1 MAGILMIVARD
12 RPDLYDRL
20 RREFNS
26 DRAVSVVLDRRFGER
41 RREAAEATSAE
52 HRLAERRRRRD
63 IDDGL
68 QRLGWATAR
77 TA

>member
-20 RREFNS
+20 RQEFNG

-41 RREAAEATSAE
+41 RREGVEATTAE
-52 HRLAERRRRRD
+52 QRSAERRRRD
-63 IDDGL
+63 IEDGL

-77 TA
+77 TT

>member
-1 MAGILMIVARD
+1 MASVLMIVARD

-20 RREFNS
+20 RQEFNN
-26 DRAVSVVLDRRFGER
+26 DRAVAVVLDRRFGER
-41 RREAAEATSAE
+41 RREVVESATAEQ
-52 HRLAERRRRRD
+52 RQRDRRRRD
-63 IDDGL
+63 VDDGL

>member
-20 RREFNS
+20 RQEFNG

-41 RREAAEATSAE
+41 RRDSVEATAAEQRS
-52 HRLAERRRRRD
+52 AERRRRD
-63 IDDGL
+63 IEDGL

-77 TA
+77 TT

>member
-1 MAGILMIVARD
+1 MASVLMIVARD

-20 RREFNS
+20 RQEFNN
-26 DRAVSVVLDRRFGER
+26 DRAVAVVLDRRFGER
-41 RREAAEATSAE
+41 RREIVEAATLEQ
-52 HRLAERRRRRD
+52 RQRDRRRRD
-63 IDDGL
+63 VDDGL